1 MARKARVA
9 ERSGSWADH
18 LGSIAALKIVGS
30 LLPAERRL
38 TTGTISD
45 GVLADE
51 DYVEVLKIGSF
62 SAEDVQEARVSA
74 ADAAVETRIGV
85 ELREG
90 RTPRAEEIEWR
101 QQRRAAFAAL
111 RAAGVPIRVVATT
124 GRVRSS

>member
-1 MARKARVA
+1 
-9 ERSGSWADH
+9 
-18 LGSIAALKIVGS
+18 
-30 LLPAERRL
+30 
-38 TTGTISD
+38 
-45 GVLADE
+45 VLADE